1 MDCYEFQDKVSAY
14 IEKELTLSDVNRF
27 DQHLQSCRIC
37 AVAYDG
43 VKSAVR
49 AIRGSERVAV
59 SSGFNDRLL
68 GRLQRE
74 KAKPVSKISRL
85 GRGRRIFGYEPR
97 YAFVSLAAVALIVV
111 LTIGILLDG
120 GGKINPN
127 PLPLST
133 QQNVNDAFQ
142 PAMRSGTPAA
152 PTLVSDE
159 LEEDSLTTPKDK
171 TLKTPQDFNG
181 KIQLVK
187 NKKK

>member
-27 DQHLQSCRIC
+27 DQHLESCRIC
-37 AVAYDG
+37 AIAYNG
-43 VKSAVR
+43 VKSAVL
-49 AIRGSERVAV
+49 AIRGSGRVAV
-59 SSGFNDRLL
+59 SSGFNNRLL

-74 KAKPVSKISRL
+74 QAKPVSKISGL

-111 LTIGILLDG
+111 LTIGILPDG

-133 QQNVNDAFQ
+133 QQNVNDTFQ
-142 PAMRSGTPAA
+142 PAMRSGTPASQ
-152 PTLVSDE
+152 TLVSDE
-159 LEEDSLTTPKDK
+159 LEEDSLATPKDK
-171 TLKTPQDFNG
+171 TLNAPQDFSG

>member
-27 DQHLQSCRIC
+27 DQHLESCRIC
-37 AVAYDG
+37 AVAYNG

-49 AIRGSERVAV
+49 AIRGSERVTV

-68 GRLQRE
+68 ERLQRE
-74 KAKPVSKISRL
+74 KAKPVSKISSL

-97 YAFVSLAAVALIVV
+97 YAFVSLAAMALIVV
-111 LTIGILLDG
+111 LTIGILPDG
-120 GGKINPN
+120 GDNIYLN

-133 QQNVNDAFQ
+133 QQNVNDALQ
-142 PAMRSGTPAA
+142 PLMRSGKAAA

-159 LEEDSLTTPKDK
+159 LERDSLATSKDK
-171 TLKTPQDFNG
+171 TLKTPQDFSG

>member
-1 MDCYEFQDKVSAY
+1 MDCYEFQDKISAY
-14 IEKELTLSDVNRF
+14 IEKELTLSDINRF
-27 DQHLQSCRIC
+27 DQHLESCRIC
-37 AVAYDG
+37 AVAYNG

-74 KAKPVSKISRL
+74 KAKPVRKISRL
-85 GRGRRIFGYEPR
+85 GRGRRMFGYEPR
-97 YAFVSLAAVALIVV
+97 HAFASLAAVTLIIV
-111 LTIGILLDG
+111 LTIGIFPDG

-142 PAMRSGTPAA
+142 PAMRSGTPAT

-159 LEEDSLTTPKDK
+159 LEEDSLATQQDK
-171 TLKTPQDFNG
+171 MSKTPQDFSG

-187 NKKK
+187 DKKK

>member
-1 MDCYEFQDKVSAY
+1 MDCYEFQDKISAY

-27 DQHLQSCRIC
+27 DQHLESCRIC
-37 AVAYDG
+37 AVAYNG

-49 AIRGSERVAV
+49 AIRGSGRVAV
-59 SSGFNDRLL
+59 SIGFNDRLL
-68 GRLQRE
+68 ERLQRE

-111 LTIGILLDG
+111 ITIGILPDG

-133 QQNVNDAFQ
+133 QQNVNDTFQ

-152 PTLVSDE
+152 PPLADE
-159 LEEDSLTTPKDK
+159 LEEDSLATPKDK
-171 TLKTPQDFNG
+171 TLKTPQDFSG

>member
-27 DQHLQSCRIC
+27 DQHLESCRIC
-37 AVAYDG
+37 AVTYNG

-97 YAFVSLAAVALIVV
+97 YAFVSLGAVALIVV
-111 LTIGILLDG
+111 LTIGMLPDG
-120 GGKINPN
+120 GGVVNPN

-133 QQNVNDAFQ
+133 QQNMNDAFQ
-142 PAMRSGTPAA
+142 PAMRSGTSAA
-152 PTLVSDE
+152 PTLASDR
-159 LEEDSLTTPKDK
+159 LEEDSLATPKDK
-171 TLKTPQDFNG
+171 ALKTPPDFSG